1 MIFFPPGFF
10 CHRPTHVTAGSAVIL
25 LIRFTARRYFCL
37 FAGIV
42 DVLKA
47 KYGQQQQKKKSQS
60 LWSVASPGR
69 LCLLWINSLII
80 THHRGKPGH
89 YIIRSIF

>member
-1 MIFFPPGFF
+1 MIFSPPGFF

-25 LIRFTARRYFCL
+25 LMRFTACRDFRL

-47 KYGQQQQKKKSQS
+47 KKKNSQLIS
-60 LWSVASPGR
+60 LKFELKTTVPVECG
-69 LCLLWINSLII
+69 
-80 THHRGKPGH
+80 
-89 YIIRSIF
+89 

>member
-47 KYGQQQQKKKSQS
+47 KYGQQQQQKK
-60 LWSVASPGR
+60 ASPCGVW
-69 LCLLWINSLII
+69 LVPADYACS
-80 THHRGKPGH
+80 G
-89 YIIRSIF
+89 